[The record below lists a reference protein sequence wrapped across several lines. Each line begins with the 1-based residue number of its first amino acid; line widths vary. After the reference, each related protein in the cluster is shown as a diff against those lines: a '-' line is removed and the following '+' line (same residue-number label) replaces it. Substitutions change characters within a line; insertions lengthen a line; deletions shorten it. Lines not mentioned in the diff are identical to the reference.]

1 MAITG
6 EIGSSG
12 LLAWSG
18 IIQEDFLTELQ
29 GKRGYKAYREMALNE
44 PVIGAL
50 LLAIEHA
57 IRGVT
62 WTFASDEGEEDPR
75 LELLEEAKANLSHSW
90 NDHIVEAL
98 TMLPFG
104 YSFFEIV
111 YERGHKNGSG
121 GKMLWRKF
129 AVRGQDTLYRWDIDE
144 TGGMIAFVQQSP
156 PKYQTVAIPIEKGLL
171 YRTRLER
178 GNPEGRSILRTA
190 YKAYYYLKNIQ
201 AIEAIGIERDLAGL
215 PMIRLPEGATTGSAA
230 DTDSS
235 VAEKVVRN
243 VRNDEQSGIVLKP
256 GWELELLSTG
266 GTRQF
271 DTDKI
276 ISRYE
281 SRILM
286 SSLAQFLMLGQE
298 GVGSLALS
306 RDSTD
311 FFTMSVN
318 ATADIIGETFTKYAI
333 PRLLKLNGQD
343 PDGIRLEHSPAGDVD
358 IEKISDFLQKVG
370 ANFLTWTAQDETWLR
385 GAAGLPELDE
395 KEIGAERE
403 RKQAVAL
410 EIARSGPQRPGETPG
425 RGSQDQPP
433 TRPGQPG
440 EQNMGAEMYYAQNA
454 PDDEERRK
462 WENRYKRAWADYLER
477 SNKRVIKG
485 ARGLKNG

>member
-18 IIQEDFLTELQ
+18 IIQEDFLTELKG
-29 GKRGYKAYREMALNE
+29 GKEYKKCREMALNE

-75 LELLEEAKANLSHSW
+75 LELLKEAKANLSHSW

-111 YERGHKNGSG
+111 YERMDS
-121 GKMLWRKF
+121 KMLWRKF
-129 AVRGQDTLYRWDIDE
+129 AVRGQDTLYKWEIDD
-144 TGGMIAFVQQSP
+144 TGGLAAFVPQAP
-156 PKYQTVAIPIEKGLL
+156 PKYLTVAIPIEKGLL

-230 DTDSS
+230 DTDWS
-235 VAEKVVRN
+235 VGEKVVRN

-256 GWELELLSTG
+256 GWEFELLSTG

-370 ANFLTWTAQDETWLR
+370 GNFLTWTAQDETWLR

-395 KEIGAERE
+395 EEIEAERE
-403 RKQAVAL
+403 REQEQAMQ
-410 EIARSGPQRPGETPG
+410 IAQARPGVSSPPVGGISGEEPG
-425 RGSQDQPP
+425 RGPQGTASPP

-440 EQNMGAEMYYAQNA
+440 KLGAEMYFAQNA
-454 PDDEERRK
+454 P
-462 WENRYKRAWADYLER
+462 
-477 SNKRVIKG
+477 
-485 ARGLKNG
+485 

>member
-75 LELLEEAKANLSHSW
+75 LELLKEAKANLSHSW

-111 YERGHKNGSG
+111 YERMDS
-121 GKMLWRKF
+121 KMLWRKF
-129 AVRGQDTLYRWDIDE
+129 AVRGQDTLYKWEIDD
-144 TGGMIAFVQQSP
+144 TGGLAAFVQQAP
-156 PKYQTVAIPIEKGLL
+156 PKYLTVTIPIEKCLL

-256 GWELELLSTG
+256 GWEFELLSTG

-318 ATADIIGETFTKYAI
+318 ATADIIGETFTKYVI

-395 KEIGAERE
+395 EEIEAERE

-410 EIARSGPQRPGETPG
+410 EIARSGPQQPGEEPG

-440 EQNMGAEMYYAQNA
+440 EQKMGAELYYAQNA